1 MNLLKKQIIIKASD
15 HLATQRDVI
24 FAYLFGSTAKD
35 NARAMSDIDI
45 AVFPALQMLKGDTR
59 LEMAYALS
67 KALET
72 DRLDLVFIDTA
83 PVSLTFR
90 VLQNNVLLLDR
101 DPTQRHRFES
111 LVMRKYFDFS
121 QLETRILERRFANG

>member
-1 MNLLKKQIIIKASD
+1 MNLIKKQIIKKASGYFS
-15 HLATQRDVI
+15 AQKDVI
-24 FAYLFGSTAKD
+24 FAYLFGSYAKD
-35 NARAMSDIDI
+35 NAIAMSDIDI
-45 AVFPALQMLKGDTR
+45 AVFPAHQILKADTR
-59 LEMAYALS
+59 LEITYALS

-83 PVSLTFR
+83 PISLAFR

-101 DPTQRHRFES
+101 DPTRRHHFES
-111 LVMRKYFDFS
+111 LIMRKYFDFS